1 LRRRQ
6 IVAAARAL
14 VAEGGLD
21 GLSFRTLEDKL
32 GFTRG
37 VVTYHFDDKD
47 EIVAAVLESAVA
59 EIDAATMARVEGAST
74 LRELLRAV
82 LETKVRGFLDHPE
95 ASEILIAFW
104 GRHADRGPVQA
115 AMANLFGNYRGQSV
129 QLLRMAKR
137 EAPKLQVDEPALAAV
152 LVGVV
157 VGLVV
162 QARFEPRAVDVTDAL
177 REAEVTLLARLGLS
191 AQ

>member
-1 LRRRQ
+1 LRRGQ

-37 VVTYHFDDKD
+37 VVTYHFEDKD

-59 EIDAATMARVEGAST
+59 EIDAATMAEVEDAHT
-74 LRELLRAV
+74 VRELVRAV
-82 LETKVRGFLDHPE
+82 LQTKVRGFLDHPE

-104 GRHADRGPVQA
+104 GRHADRGPVQE
-115 AMANLFGNYRGQSV
+115 AMAGLFGNYRGQSV
-129 QLLRMAKR
+129 QLIRMAQR
-137 EAPKLQVDEPALAAV
+137 ESRELEVDAPALAAL
-152 LVGVV
+152 LVGIV

-162 QARFEPRAVDVTDAL
+162 QARFEPRAVNIGSAL
-177 REAEVTLLARLGLS
+177 EEAERTIVARL
-191 AQ
+191 QPRET